1 MLLKDQIAIVTGAS
15 QGIGREICLAF
26 AEQGAIVLAC
36 ARNESKLND
45 LADEAKRTEMPGQI
59 KAAKLDVTDRS
70 AIDAVVEQV
79 METHG
84 KIDVLVNN
92 AGITE
97 DTLVMSMDDDQF
109 DRVLTTNLTSAFWL
123 TRAVTRHMVRARRG
137 RIINISSVSGVM
149 GNAGQANYAASK
161 AGMIGLTKSVAK
173 ELGKRKVTC
182 NAIAPGFVTTQMTD
196 RLPDKVKEGA
206 RQLIPLGRFGDPRE
220 IAAVATFLAS
230 EGSSY
235 MTGQVLVVDGG
246 LRM

>member
-26 AEQGAIVLAC
+26 AGQGAMVLAC
-36 ARNESKLND
+36 ARNEGKLND
-45 LADEAKRTEMPGQI
+45 LADEAKRTELPGQI

-109 DRVLTTNLTSAFWL
+109 DRVIATNLTSAFWL
-123 TRAVTRHMVRARRG
+123 TRAVTRHMVRARQG
-137 RIINISSVSGVM
+137 RIINISSISGVM

-206 RQLIPLGRFGDPRE
+206 MQLIPLGRFGEPRE